1 MLITRKI
8 KKTLFKIT
16 FLKKL
21 GLIKIISPYAD
32 IINKNIQ
39 FPNSKVD
46 SIDKKI
52 VFIIYK
58 KIPYFNKNLNIL
70 KTIQIN
76 LFNLFIK
83 NDKIKTI

>member
-8 KKTLFKIT
+8 KNTLFKIT

-21 GLIKIISPYAD
+21 GLIKMISPYVD

-52 VFIIYK
+52 VLIKYK
-58 KIPYFNKNLNIL
+58 KIPYFNKNLIIL
-70 KTIQIN
+70 KTI
-76 LFNLFIK
+76 
-83 NDKIKTI
+83 

>member
-8 KKTLFKIT
+8 KNTLFKIT

-21 GLIKIISPYAD
+21 GLIKMISPYVD

-52 VFIIYK
+52 VFIKYK
-58 KIPYFNKNLNIL
+58 KTPYFNKNLIIL
-70 KTIQIN
+70 KTI
-76 LFNLFIK
+76 
-83 NDKIKTI
+83 